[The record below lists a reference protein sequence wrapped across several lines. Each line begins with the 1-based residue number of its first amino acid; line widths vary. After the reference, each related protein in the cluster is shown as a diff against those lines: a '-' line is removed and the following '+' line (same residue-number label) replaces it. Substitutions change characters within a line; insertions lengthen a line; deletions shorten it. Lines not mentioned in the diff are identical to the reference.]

1 MSQSNI
7 IGQSVLRPD
16 AFDKVTGG
24 KGFPVNVRLPGMLHG
39 KLLRSPF
46 PHARILRIDTSQA
59 ERLPGVRGILTPS
72 EAPKNKFHPVFFA
85 PSVAASMIPDMLV
98 LSDRVRFAGE
108 PVAAVAATSP
118 EIAEEALDLIHVDY
132 ERLPAVFDPE
142 ETMKPGAPQIHE
154 HAPHNI
160 AMNPCFAFGDLEKGF
175 EEADYVFENTYET
188 QRVHTDRKSTRLNSS
203 HIQKSRMPSSA

>member
-1 MSQSNI
+1 MPQSNI
-7 IGQSVLRPD
+7 IGNSVPRPD

-46 PHARILRIDTSQA
+46 PHARILQIDTSKA

-85 PSVAASMIPDMLV
+85 PSAAASMIPDMLV
-98 LSDRVRFAGE
+98 LSDTV
-108 PVAAVAATSP
+108 
-118 EIAEEALDLIHVDY
+118 
-132 ERLPAVFDPE
+132 
-142 ETMKPGAPQIHE
+142 
-154 HAPHNI
+154 
-160 AMNPCFAFGDLEKGF
+160 
-175 EEADYVFENTYET
+175 
-188 QRVHTDRKSTRLNSS
+188 DRKSTRLNSS